1 MPNHHSLFVDTSG
14 WACLLNYA
22 DPIHHAMTAT
32 YQTAIAQKRT
42 LVTTNLVL
50 AELLPLL
57 DSRARIQRAHVIRYV
72 DTLRSSP
79 FVTISHIDEQTDA
92 EAWELLKQYADK
104 EWSVV
109 DAASFVI
116 MRRMGSLDALTTD
129 HHFSQ
134 AGFVRLPIA
143 PTPG

>member
-1 MPNHHSLFVDTSG
+1 MPNPHSLFVDTSG
-14 WACLLNYA
+14 WACLLNRA
-22 DPIHHAMTAT
+22 DPIHQAMTTT

-57 DSRARIQRAHVIRYV
+57 DSRAKIPRAQVIRYV
-72 DTLRSSP
+72 DTLRASP
-79 FVTISHIDEQTDA
+79 FVTISHIDQLTDV

-116 MRRMGSLDALTTD
+116 MRRMGILDALTTD

-134 AGFVRLPIA
+134 AGFVRLPIP
-143 PTPG
+143 PTS